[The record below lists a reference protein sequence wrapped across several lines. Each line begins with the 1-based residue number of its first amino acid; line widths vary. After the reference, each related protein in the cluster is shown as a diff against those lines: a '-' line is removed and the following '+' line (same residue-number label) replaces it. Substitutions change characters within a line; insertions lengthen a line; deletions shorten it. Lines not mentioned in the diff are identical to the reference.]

1 MLILFSMLL
10 YVTVK
15 ILNDLTFSN
24 SDYRMIRVLVEIKM
38 NTKPVNER
46 KDYHTMV
53 LEALLFYNIAQKY
66 NVFAIY
72 MLTDK
77 PVISRNLH
85 KGFYNLVEFKQKQT
99 ISPQRSYL
107 LISGIKYISQR

>member
-1 MLILFSMLL
+1 
-10 YVTVK
+10 
-15 ILNDLTFSN
+15 
-24 SDYRMIRVLVEIKM
+24 MIRVLVEIKM

-85 KGFYNLVEFKQKQT
+85 KGFYNLVEFKQKADH
-99 ISPQRSYL
+99 ISAKVL
-107 LISGIKYISQR
+107 LADFGDQIHIAKVNDRYVLMIEADTLTFEKGFSN

>member
-1 MLILFSMLL
+1 
-10 YVTVK
+10 
-15 ILNDLTFSN
+15 
-24 SDYRMIRVLVEIKM
+24 M

-77 PVISRNLH
+77 PVIRNLH
-85 KGFYNLVEFKQKQT
+85 RDS
-99 ISPQRSYL
+99 I
-107 LISGIKYISQR
+107 I

>member
-1 MLILFSMLL
+1 
-10 YVTVK
+10 
-15 ILNDLTFSN
+15 
-24 SDYRMIRVLVEIKM
+24 MIRVLVEIKM